1 MKNRKMNKK
10 MKMVASVVALTTLAP
25 LANPVIPTISWG
37 GGARIRP

>member
-25 LANPVIPTISWG
+25 LANPVIPMVSWE
-37 GGARIRP
+37 GARVEP